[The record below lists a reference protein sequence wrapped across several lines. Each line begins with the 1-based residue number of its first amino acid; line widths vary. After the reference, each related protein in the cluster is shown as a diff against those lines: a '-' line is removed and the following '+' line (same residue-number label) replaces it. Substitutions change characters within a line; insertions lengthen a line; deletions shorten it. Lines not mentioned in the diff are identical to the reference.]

1 MNTYQ
6 IPIKELFEILNI
18 DNIEYET
25 LVNSPIPIKIQ
36 SPTGF
41 VEVNKF
47 IKKKHN
53 TATYVLENG
62 DTLSCSIEHLV
73 FEQDKVKKIKDCSYI
88 DTIYGSVNIVG
99 VIDNGINE
107 VYDVSLDSPHKYV
120 TPNGII
126 HHNTSLI
133 NMLINELDIDEGDV
147 LEINASEETSVE
159 VVRTKI
165 INFASTIPFGDFKIC
180 ILEEADALSQAAQ
193 KSLKRVIETNSDNC
207 RFIFTT
213 NEVHKINAAN
223 FSRFQHFHFEQI
235 DEELFIER
243 LMFILEDN
251 DVEYSPDDLIQYV
264 KGTYPDLRKSIG
276 MLEMN
281 VCDGKLLSPSS
292 DSKAKLDY
300 MVKVVDLFKKGKVKE
315 ARTTIIENASSDE
328 YTEIFRFLYRNIEL
342 FGDEDK
348 QCRALVI
355 IRDGMYKDAIV
366 ADREINLS
374 ATLAEIS
381 MVGDE

>member
-1 MNTYQ
+1 MKQLWVEKYRPKKVSEYVWRDDHQKQ
-6 IPIKELFEILNI
+6 IVLKWIEEKSLPNIL
-18 DNIEYET
+18 
-25 LVNSPIPIKIQ
+25 
-36 SPTGF
+36 
-41 VEVNKF
+41 
-47 IKKKHN
+47 
-53 TATYVLENG
+53 
-62 DTLSCSIEHLV
+62 LSGQAGAGKSSIIAV
-73 FEQDKVKKIKDCSYI
+73 
-88 DTIYGSVNIVG
+88 
-99 VIDNGINE
+99 
-107 VYDVSLDSPHKYV
+107 
-120 TPNGII
+120 
-126 HHNTSLI
+126 
-133 NMLINELDIDEGDV
+133 LINELEIDDGDV

-165 INFASTIPFGDFKIC
+165 INFASTIPFGEYKVC

-300 MVKVVDLFKKGKVKE
+300 MVKVIDLFKKGKVKE
-315 ARTTIIENASSDE
+315 ARTTIIENASQDE

-381 MVGDE
+381 MIGDE